1 MKRMTLRDSY
11 KNLTQERLRIHG
23 DRMEILARI
32 EHLSRE
38 AEALLKIETD
48 LMRMQDNMQVQARYQ
63 QGTEARQ

>member
-1 MKRMTLRDSY
+1 MTLRDSY

-48 LMRMQDNMQVQARYQ
+48 LMRMQDNMQVQARMSHS
-63 QGTEARQ
+63 GTDVRAQ